1 MAHESIM
8 IVDDEQYILELLSYN
23 LKKDGYATTLAAS
36 GEEALELARKS
47 RPDLIILDLML
58 PGLDGIEVCRRLKQ
72 DAETNQI
79 PIIMVTAKGE
89 DADVII
95 GLEMGADDYVTK
107 PFSPKIIIARI
118 RAVLRRSRLKSSELT
133 RESTLSIH
141 NIRIDLSK
149 HEVTCDGEQI
159 FLSVTEFTILEFLAR
174 NPGWVFSRGQ
184 IIAAVKGE
192 DYPVTERSVDVQ
204 ILGLRKKLGE
214 FGRFIETVRGIGY
227 RMREEQEH
235 EK

>member
-1 MAHESIM
+1 MANEHIL
-8 IVDDEQYILELLSYN
+8 IVDDEYYILELLSYN
-23 LKKDGYATTLAAS
+23 LKKEGYHTTLAAS
-36 GEEALELARKS
+36 GEEALELAQKN
-47 RPDLIILDLML
+47 RPELIILDLML

-72 DAETNQI
+72 NAETSQI

-95 GLEMGADDYVTK
+95 GLEMGADDYITK
-107 PFSPKIIIARI
+107 PFSPKIIVARI
-118 RAVLRRSRLKSSELT
+118 RAVLRRSRLKSATLS

-141 NIRIDLSK
+141 NITIDLSK
-149 HEVTCDGEQI
+149 HEVTCNGSQI

-214 FGRFIETVRGIGY
+214 HGSYIETVRGIGY